1 MSPVRDDELLGL
13 RHRLLG
19 LGASASLLDGLSP
32 GRVAPAHPLTW
43 AYAARRPDLGAYFQ
57 HPVTCRKVGAGS
69 DETMFE
75 PLDHR
80 PAPGVRG

>member
-1 MSPVRDDELLGL
+1 MFEPLL
-13 RHRLLG
+13 
-19 LGASASLLDGLSP
+19 A
-32 GRVAPAHPLTW
+32 PLTW

-80 PAPGVRG
+80 PAPGGK